1 VATASAPRRTVLDK
15 LLVDGTVAAGAELRE
30 GCTVEQVLVEDG
42 AVTGVRV
49 RSGDTTAVSEP
60 PPPELQALLGALPGN
75 PEAAAGFVSV
85 IAGTLPAPEL
95 FAPDNVQRIMAAAAP
110 GEG

>member
-1 VATASAPRRTVLDK
+1 VVIVGWPRREFEANRGDVE
-15 LLVDGTVAAGAELRE
+15 GNYLRMFE
-30 GCTVEQVLVEDG
+30 M
-42 AVTGVRV
+42 A
-49 RSGDTTAVSEP
+49 P

-85 IAGTLPAPEL
+85 VAGTLPAPEF